1 MKFIH
6 PHLRIYVVVSI
17 LALLVGCLF
26 LVLTDK
32 VDGHLFVN
40 STHAPVLDFFFTYF
54 THVGGGT
61 FVVIGSLILSVIF
74 WNRYRIAIVLL
85 STINLVL
92 VAGVSQFLK
101 HVVFSDA
108 SRPIQFIGSKILHTA
123 PGVEM
128 HTSNSFPSGHTAA
141 GFAFFAFVAFL
152 YGKNKW
158 VQFFC
163 AVTALLIGYSRIY
176 LSQHFL
182 EDAVLGGVVGLGC
195 FFITYAIVKKLEIGK
210 SLKSISE

>member
-6 PHLRIYVVVSI
+6 QHLRIYLPVSI
-17 LALLVGCLF
+17 FALLIGCLF
-26 LVLTDK
+26 LIFTAK

-40 STHAPVLDFFFTYF
+40 STHTPVLDFFFTYF

-61 FVVIGSLILSVIF
+61 FVVIGSLILSIIF
-74 WNRYRIAIVLL
+74 WNRHRFAIVLMA
-85 STINLVL
+85 TINLLL
-92 VAGVSQFLK
+92 VAGISQFLK
-101 HVVFSDA
+101 HIVFSDA
-108 SRPIQFIGSKILHTA
+108 SRPIQFIGRKLLHTA

-141 GFAFFAFVAFL
+141 GFAFFALVALL

-163 AVTALLIGYSRIY
+163 AIAAILVGYSRIY

-182 EDAVLGGVVGLGC
+182 EDAVLGGIVGLGC
-195 FFITYAIVKKLEIGK
+195 FYISYTIVKNLGIGK
-210 SLKSISE
+210 SLKSLGE

>member
-6 PHLRIYVVVSI
+6 PHLRIYLPGAVFM
-17 LALLVGCLF
+17 LLIGCLF
-26 LVLTDK
+26 LAIVEK

-40 STHAPVLDFFFTYF
+40 LGNTPFLDFFFTYF

-61 FVVIGSLILSVIF
+61 FVVVGSVALSIIF
-74 WNRYRIAIVLL
+74 WKRHQFAVALL
-85 STINLVL
+85 GTLNLVL
-92 VAGVSQFLK
+92 VAASTQFLK
-101 HVVFSDA
+101 HVIFDDA
-108 SRPIQFIGSKILHTA
+108 SRPIQFIGKEFLHTA

-141 GFAFFAFVAFL
+141 GFAFFALVAFL

-158 VQFFC
+158 VQFLC
-163 AVTALLIGYSRIY
+163 VIGAVLVGFSRIY

-182 EDAVLGGVVGLGC
+182 EDAVLGGTMGLAC
-195 FFITYAIVKKLEIGK
+195 FLLSYTIVKNLKIGK
-210 SLKSISE
+210 SFSE